1 MKNKIAVMGASA
13 AAALVALGSFA
24 SLAAAQPPAQTPT
37 NQTPP
42 QSTEPGPVRFVGM
55 VQSVGNNDIQLRT
68 QRGPVDANVN
78 ERTWILVER
87 NSRCVEGTLTDI
99 QTDRPAGVA
108 GMTTGNQGEVNARM
122 VAQGRR
128 CMRVIMGDGADNAPG
143 KEAVAKAAANHAAM
157 GTIKSI
163 SGSTIV
169 LTIERGGEAT
179 IHTTANTVVLNNG
192 FAALSTLKVGDR
204 VAVLGAPDKRAQG
217 TKPDRAPGQK
227 PAEKPAG
234 PQNRTINAWGIRV
247 VTDATQLVGG
257 RVESISGNTVTLA
270 GPRKDAPLTVTL
282 SGSTAYRAATIT
294 DRQITL
300 ANAAQADIKVG
311 SILFVEGA
319 RSADNNLAAK
329 AVVIMP
335 AKERPANE
343 KPATP

>member
-24 SLAAAQPPAQTPT
+24 GLAAAQPPAQTPT

-42 QSTEPGPVRFVGM
+42 QSTEPAPVRFVGM
-55 VQSVGNNDIQLRT
+55 VQSVGTNDIQLRT

-78 ERTWILVER
+78 DRTWILVER
-87 NSRCVEGTLTDI
+87 NNRCVEGTLTDI
-99 QTDRPAGVA
+99 QTNQPAGVA
-108 GMTTGNQGEVNARM
+108 GMTTGNPGEVNARM

-128 CMRVIMGDGADNAPG
+128 CMRSIMGDGADKVPG
-143 KEAVAKAAANHAAM
+143 KEGVAKAAANHAAM

-169 LTIERGGEAT
+169 LTIERGGEVT
-179 IHTTANTVVLNNG
+179 INTTANTIVLNNG

-204 VAVLGAPDKRAQG
+204 VGVLGAPDKPAQG
-217 TKPDRAPGQK
+217 TKPDRAPGQR
-227 PAEKPAG
+227 PSG
-234 PQNRTINAWGIRV
+234 PQSRTINAWGIRV

-257 RVESISGNTVTLA
+257 RVESISGNTVTLT

-282 SGSTAYRAATIT
+282 SGSTAYRSATVT